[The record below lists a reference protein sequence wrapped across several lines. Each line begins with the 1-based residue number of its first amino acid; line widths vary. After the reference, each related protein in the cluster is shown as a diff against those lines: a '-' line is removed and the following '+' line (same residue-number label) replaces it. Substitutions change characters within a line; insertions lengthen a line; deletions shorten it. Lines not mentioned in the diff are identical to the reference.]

1 MGQRTIA
8 KRLVVPKL
16 RSLRFSV
23 NYLIVTLAALS
34 MLFPFLWM
42 VLTSFKLRGEIV
54 SFPPTF
60 LPKTWTLEN
69 YVDAASRLNV
79 ARLYFN
85 TGYVAILKT
94 GIHLYLSLLLGYIFG
109 KLEFRGKEPIFW
121 FILATMIL
129 PFEVYMIPLY
139 HMMVG
144 LRIGNSHLALIVPM
158 LFSAY
163 AIFLMRQFMSTI
175 PNELIDAARAD
186 GAGEWH
192 IVNRIILPLCKPIL
206 ATLGSFYFM
215 WNWNDFLWPLIV
227 ITTPSKQMLPVAL
240 SGFVAEH
247 GLNYGLIMAGA
258 TMSVV
263 PVLVVFII
271 FQRHVVEGI
280 ALTGLK

>member
-1 MGQRTIA
+1 MSKA
-8 KRLVVPKL
+8 KVELLLPKTFGVF
-16 RSLRFSV
+16 RFAV
-23 NYLIVTLAALS
+23 NYLIAVTAALA
-34 MLFPFLWM
+34 MLLPFLWM

-60 LPKTWTLEN
+60 LPKTWTLVN
-69 YVDAASRLNV
+69 YADAANRLDI
-79 ARLYFN
+79 ARLYLN

-94 GIHLYLSLLLGYIFG
+94 ALHLYLSLLLGYVFG
-109 KLEFRGKEPIFW
+109 KLEFKGKELIFY

-139 HMMVG
+139 RMMVG
-144 LRIGNSHLALIVPM
+144 MKIGDSHLALVVPM

-163 AIFLMRQFMSTI
+163 AVFMMRQFMFTI
-175 PNELIDAARAD
+175 PTDLVDAARSD
-186 GAGEWH
+186 GAGEWY

-215 WNWNDFLWPLIV
+215 WNWNDFIWPLIV

-258 TMSVV
+258 TISVV
-263 PVLVVFII
+263 PVLLVFIV

>member
-1 MGQRTIA
+1 MIKIPLSLTKFQPFRYTINY
-8 KRLVVPKL
+8 LVVIL
-16 RSLRFSV
+16 V
-23 NYLIVTLAALS
+23 AMS
-34 MLFPFLWM
+34 MLLPFLWM
-42 VLTSFKLRGEIV
+42 ILTSFKLRGEIM

-69 YVDAASRLNV
+69 YVDAFNRLDMV
-79 ARLYFN
+79 RLYIN
-85 TGYVAILKT
+85 TGYVAVLKT
-94 GIHLYLSLLLGYIFG
+94 AIHLYLSLLLGYVFG
-109 KLEFRGKEPIFW
+109 KLKFKGRELIFY

-139 HMMVG
+139 RMMVG
-144 LRIGNSHLALIVPM
+144 LKLGDSHLALIVPM

-163 AIFLMRQFMSTI
+163 AIFMMRQFMFTI
-175 PNELIDAARAD
+175 PNDLIDAARVD
-186 GAGEWH
+186 GAGEWY
-192 IVNRIILPLCKPIL
+192 IVNRIIMPLCKPIL

-215 WNWNDFLWPLIV
+215 WNWNEFLWPLIV

-258 TMSVV
+258 TMSVI
-263 PVLVVFII
+263 PVLII
-271 FQRHVVEGI
+271 FIVFQRYVVEGI